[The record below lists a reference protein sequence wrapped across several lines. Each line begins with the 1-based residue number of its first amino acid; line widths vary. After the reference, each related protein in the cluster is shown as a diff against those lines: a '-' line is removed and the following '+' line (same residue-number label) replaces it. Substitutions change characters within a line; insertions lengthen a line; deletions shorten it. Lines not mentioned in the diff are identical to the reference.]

1 MNHEAST
8 LAGRTIA
15 IPETRELDVFAG
27 LLERRGANVIR
38 CPLVAIH
45 DTPDSHAVLVWIEK
59 AIDGEFDYLVLL
71 TGEGLRRLLSCI
83 DRNAPQLREP
93 FLAALVRMRKV
104 TRGPKPARALRELGL
119 QSDLAAE
126 VPTTEGVIDLLRQ
139 HDLKNKD
146 VGVQLYGSDP
156 NVRLVTYLEQVGAR
170 VFTVAPYVYADSV
183 DDEAVFSLSQRLL
196 RGDIDAMAFTSMQQ
210 VQRWF
215 DVLGEEIARSCL
227 KKTLVAAVGPLV
239 AEALTTR
246 GVQTPLMP
254 DEAFF
259 LKPLTRALEENL
271 GPRNCF

>member
-1 MNHEAST
+1 MNHEASP
-8 LAGRTIA
+8 LAGRIIA

>member
-1 MNHEAST
+1 MNHEASP
-8 LAGRTIA
+8 LAGRIIA

-170 VFTVAPYVYADSV
+170 VFTVAPYVYADSA

>member
-170 VFTVAPYVYADSV
+170 VFTVAPYVYADSA